1 MSIAKLNKPKN
12 IKMENSK
19 KRRATIIYENENGIL
34 LTRISNEPWLL
45 PGGQAEYNE
54 PRIIAAI
61 RELYEETKLK
71 AVDVQYLFDFES
83 TYYHQKIFLI
93 RALGTPIPSHE
104 VSAFNYYHP
113 QNPALFPDISKS
125 SFEIIKRYLEMKID
139 NNLIQVKTHP

>member
-1 MSIAKLNKPKN
+1 MP
-12 IKMENSK
+12 NSK
-19 KRRATIIYENENGIL
+19 KRRATIIFENENGIL

-71 AVDVQYLFDFES
+71 AIDVQYLFDFES
-83 TYYHQKIFLI
+83 TYYHQKVFLI
-93 RALGTPIPSHE
+93 KADGTPFPSHE

-113 QNPALFPDISKS
+113 QNPELFPDISKS
-125 SFEIIKRYLEMKID
+125 SFEIIKRYLEIKDDKHFM
-139 NNLIQVKTHP
+139 

>member
-1 MSIAKLNKPKN
+1 MP
-12 IKMENSK
+12 NSK
-19 KRRATIIYENENGIL
+19 KRRATIIFENENGIL

-71 AVDVQYLFDFES
+71 AIDVQYLFDFES
-83 TYYHQKIFLI
+83 TYYHQKVFLI
-93 RALGTPIPSHE
+93 KADGIPVPSHE

-113 QNPALFPDISKS
+113 QNPELFLDISKS
-125 SFEIIKRYLEMKID
+125 SFEIIKRYLEIKDDKHFM
-139 NNLIQVKTHP
+139 